1 MKPAQWSEVLNDLE
15 AIADERDALAAS
27 CDLNVAAAV
36 LSDDRAIA
44 PQPLLDSELPNVM
57 PRPNAAE
64 RARAA
69 KLLERLDTQR
79 AVLEGALTTTM
90 CELQRVARQ
99 SGPRLSRS
107 VATDNVGGFE
117 ARA

>member
-1 MKPAQWSEVLNDLE
+1 MKPTQWSDVLNDLE
-15 AIADERDALAAS
+15 AIADERDALVAS

-36 LSDDRAIA
+36 FSDESTAS
-44 PQPLLDSELPNVM
+44 PQSHVDPDLPNVM
-57 PRPNAAE
+57 PHPSTSE
-64 RARAA
+64 HERAA

-79 AVLEGALTTTM
+79 AVLEGALTTIM